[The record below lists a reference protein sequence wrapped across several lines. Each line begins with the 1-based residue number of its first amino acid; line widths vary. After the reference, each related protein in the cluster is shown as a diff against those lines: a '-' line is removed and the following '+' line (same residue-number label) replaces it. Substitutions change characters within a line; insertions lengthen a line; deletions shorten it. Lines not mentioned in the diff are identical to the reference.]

1 MVRKAGLPP
10 LGLRWHIVGTLIV
23 CPRWAAT
30 KKPSPKMERAREIS
44 PQSPVLATAVAN
56 VLFFAGRYDD
66 AIKQC
71 KKALDLD
78 FGAVAAHTVLRWAYE
93 KKGMHSEALA
103 AFDQERVFAGET
115 PTTRAK
121 RAHVLAS
128 VGRHEEAKVI
138 LQEILERR
146 SEQWVSAYEIAIIYS
161 LIGDADNAFR
171 WLTQAERE
179 HAVGFTF
186 VRVDPRLEALRS
198 DHRFKEFVRGT
209 EKTIP

>member
-1 MVRKAGLPP
+1 
-10 LGLRWHIVGTLIV
+10 
-23 CPRWAAT
+23 
-30 KKPSPKMERAREIS
+30 
-44 PQSPVLATAVAN
+44 
-56 VLFFAGRYDD
+56 
-66 AIKQC
+66 
-71 KKALDLD
+71 
-78 FGAVAAHTVLRWAYE
+78 
-93 KKGMHSEALA
+93 MHSEALA

-146 SEQWVSAYEIAIIYS
+146 PEQRVSAYEIAIIYS
-161 LIGDADNAFR
+161 VIGDADNAFR

-186 VRVDPRLEALRS
+186 VRVDPRFGSFALRS
-198 DHRFKEFVRGT
+198 SVQRVRPRNREDHSLVSASDRSSLR
-209 EKTIP
+209 